1 MAVVP
6 PPARDVAT
14 LIAFVPGVPAPKGSM
29 RYVGNGRMIEQVKAS
44 VPWRERVNE
53 HVLRAGEVMGYAH
66 SKTDPVEVT
75 LRFIVPRPKNAK
87 RRLWPFT
94 RGSGDVDKLSRNVLD
109 AISDTRKAPGVLRD
123 DSCVVML
130 HASKHYQSAK
140 DPHIG
145 VSIIIQNARDEDA

>member
-1 MAVVP
+1 MTGGQEAGGG
-6 PPARDVAT
+6 
-14 LIAFVPGVPAPKGSM
+14 F
-29 RYVGNGRMIEQVKAS
+29 
-44 VPWRERVNE
+44 
-53 HVLRAGEVMGYAH
+53 RAGLPVIDTHIGFRESGKNEYDFITRQTKDRESKEKFAFPAEYMLEAMGYTH

>member
-1 MAVVP
+1 VALVTA
-6 PPARDVAT
+6 PARDVAT

-44 VPWRERVNE
+44 VPWRDRVNE
-53 HVLRAGEVMGYAH
+53 RIREAAESFEYTHY
-66 SKTDPVEVT
+66 KTEAVEVS
-75 LRFIVPRPKNAK
+75 LRFIVPRPASAK

-109 AISDTRKAPGVLRD
+109 AISDTRKSPGVLRD
-123 DSCVVML
+123 DSCVVSL

-145 VSIIIQNARDEDA
+145 VSIVIQTARDEDA

>member
-1 MAVVP
+1 M
-6 PPARDVAT
+6 AT
-14 LIAFVPGVPAPKGSM
+14 LIAFVPGVPAPKGSL
-29 RYVGNGRMIEQVKAS
+29 RHVGGGRMIEQVKAS
-44 VPWRERVNE
+44 APWRERVNE
-53 HVLRAGEVMGYAH
+53 RIREAAELQEYTHTKAEA
-66 SKTDPVEVT
+66 VEVS
-75 LRFIVPRPKNAK
+75 LRFIVPRPANAK

-123 DSCVVML
+123 DSCVVSL

-145 VSIIIQNARDEDA
+145 VSIVIGTAKDEDA